1 MLSIAITALR
11 ASLVTFALC
20 GLLYPFALTALG
32 QWILPFQANGSLER
46 SADGTIL
53 GSRVIGQQW
62 NGPEWFHGRPSATVH
77 TDPNDPSK
85 TVPAPYNAANSGG
98 SNLGPTS
105 KSLLERLAID
115 RKALEESQPELAG
128 RLLPAD
134 MLTTSAS
141 GLDPDISPANAALQV
156 DRVARARGVTP
167 AQVEALLAQ
176 HVSGRGLWIF
186 GEPRVNVFAL
196 NLALQRAYAK
206 R

>member
-1 MLSIAITALR
+1 MLSIVISALR

-20 GLLYPFALTALG
+20 GLLYPIALTGLG

-46 SADGTIL
+46 SADGNIL
-53 GSRVIGQQW
+53 GSRLIGQQW
-62 NGPEWFHGRPSATVH
+62 NGPEWFHGRPSATVAA
-77 TDPNDPSK
+77 DSDDPSR
-85 TVPAPYNAANSGG
+85 TVPAPYNAANSAG

-105 KSLLERLAID
+105 KRLLERLAAD
-115 RKALEESQPELAG
+115 RMGLEQSQPELAG

-156 DRVARARGVTP
+156 DRVAHARGVTP
-167 AQVEALLAQ
+167 AQVDALLAQ
-176 HVSGRGLWIF
+176 HVTGRGLWIF
-186 GEPRVNVFAL
+186 GEPRVNVLGL
-196 NLALQRAYAK
+196 NLALQQVYPK